1 MLTLQAIERRAELT
15 RDTFAQTYLQTAQPV
30 IFTDLMDHWVAKSKW
45 TIDFFKQQYGDLPVP
60 VVSNNY
66 SKPGKGYMTP
76 DMVVPL
82 REYLE
87 KLEAGPTD
95 LRLFL
100 FNIFRHA
107 PDLIQDFS
115 LPTIMD
121 GFIKEFPFMFFGG
134 QGSKVALHYDIDL
147 SHVFLNQFHGR
158 KRVVLF
164 SPEQSRYLYQHPF
177 TVASY
182 VNVDEPDFDTFPALR
197 KAEGFETILQPG
209 ETLFMPSGYWH
220 YIEYTDGGYSMS
232 LRANDSYVRRARGLW
247 NIAQHYVVDRGL
259 NKIMG
264 DDWRKIKENMA
275 RRRAEIEIAG
285 N

>member
-1 MLTLQAIERRAELT
+1 MLTLQPVDRRTGLT
-15 RDTFAQTYLQTAQPV
+15 REAFADEYLQPSKPV
-30 IFTDLMDHWVAKSKW
+30 VFTDLMDAWPAKTKW
-45 TIDFFKQQYGDLPVP
+45 TIEFFKEHYGYLQVP

-76 DMVVPL
+76 DMIIPL

-87 KLEAGPTD
+87 RLEQGPTD

-100 FNIFRHA
+100 FNIFRHV
-107 PDLIQDFS
+107 PELIKDFFIPS
-115 LPTIMD
+115 IMD

-134 QGSKVALHYDIDL
+134 EGSKVALHYDIDL

-164 SPEQSRYLYQHPF
+164 PPGQSKYLYQHPF

-182 VNVDEPDFDTFPALR
+182 VDVNNPDYEKYPALR
-197 KAEGFETILQPG
+197 KVCGYETILHPG
-209 ETLFMPSGYWH
+209 ETIFMPAGFWH

-232 LRANDSYVRRARGLW
+232 LRANESYVRRARGLW
-247 NIAQHYVVDRGL
+247 NIARHYVVDKGM

-264 DDWRKIKENMA
+264 DDWRKIKEGMA
-275 RRRAEIEIAG
+275 KRRAEEVPV
-285 N
+285 